1 MKIKRIP
8 LSHIFALIITVL
20 FTAET
25 NLHAADV
32 DLYLIL
38 KEAGYGQDDEGV
50 PLPHSMDPGNFLAEI
65 EVNASDSITMAM
77 VVPPGSS
84 PLSLVQGT
92 EGDWF
97 IEQNFASNG
106 DLDSSFP
113 DGMYFMNMY
122 TANDGNIS
130 ALLNLNS
137 DPINGL
143 KFPAAPH
150 FTNYTAAQMVDPNLD
165 FTLTWDAFANGNAG
179 DLINLE
185 IETYMGGN
193 KVFETSLP
201 PESGSLDYTAT
212 SVTIPAG
219 TLQPGTDYLVVLNF
233 INIVDTNDTNYMVG
247 NPVESVTG
255 LAGYLASTDFVL
267 STTGEGVPESLIS
280 MIFQSGGNF
289 TEPTGSLVG
298 VDLVFPT
305 NLYYFPNFS
314 VVDTELP
321 DPSQVFFS
329 GPPGSQYN
337 NSPAMFFNPSEDF
350 NFYGITNVS
359 IPPYPPSGTYSV
371 NYKGMDITTDFDT
384 SMAEEYHL
392 VILPA
397 VMLDSNN
404 NIQSV
409 SWTYRDPTSGD
420 IISPVFP
427 INGFQFR
434 ITRQNG
440 PAFSQVINDQL
451 SNINNLDLSGEN
463 IPWADITNMDL
474 QYNDLQNLTYNSFY
488 IKEPGGQT
496 GNGDPPVEEKIITRI
511 TAAGYGADDFDQG
524 GVPGAIRGEG
534 APELIEVS
542 AGLDHNIG
550 LRNDGSVVGW
560 GRDQAGQSTIPD
572 EVSGVTDVDAG
583 YNHNLAIISNGTVV
597 AWGNNDFGQTDVPAG
612 LSNVI
617 AVSAGGSHS
626 LALLSDGTV
635 VGWGN
640 NDNGQATPPG
650 DLSDVIALAAGGFHN
665 LALKSDGTVVAWGL
679 NDSGQTDVPSS
690 LSNVTQIS
698 AGDKHS
704 LALTEDSNT
713 VAWGDNT
720 FGQLDVPFTAAQ
732 PQASM
737 SAKNEIT
744 VAFNASAVTSI
755 AAGLNHNLALDASG
769 EVIGWGLNDSGQA
782 EAPAGV
788 VNVTSITAGGRHNVV
803 LTEVAR
809 LILDGSGDVA
819 GENIAHPNGNV
830 FDQVLLTGE
839 FIQLQAKDGQ
849 ITRVSFMD
857 ETEDI
862 VQVEFSGSGTFT
874 LTLDPATFLPPAT
887 PPRYNQAVEYVTGKP
902 SVLIDGANSNT
913 FFSIFTVGSINA
925 VNQALFPEGQV
936 YDAQADVT
944 LVEVINSSGIGGM
957 QLSNTV
963 FGGSTGKVG
972 VDARGV
978 PVAVRLTVGDIDAS
992 GDAVAYLLF
1001 GTGSFTVPAGN
1012 PGLRVTGGDLAQ
1024 SNGASIVIAESGST
1038 TPGFETL
1045 ITQNNFKSDNT
1056 PQPTQSINATF
1067 SNEDGDD
1074 INVTVE
1080 ELTIE

>member
-1 MKIKRIP
+1 M
-8 LSHIFALIITVL
+8 
-20 FTAET
+20 
-25 NLHAADV
+25 
-32 DLYLIL
+32 
-38 KEAGYGQDDEGV
+38 
-50 PLPHSMDPGNFLAEI
+50 
-65 EVNASDSITMAM
+65 
-77 VVPPGSS
+77 
-84 PLSLVQGT
+84 
-92 EGDWF
+92 
-97 IEQNFASNG
+97 
-106 DLDSSFP
+106 
-113 DGMYFMNMY
+113 
-122 TANDGNIS
+122 
-130 ALLNLNS
+130 
-137 DPINGL
+137 
-143 KFPAAPH
+143 
-150 FTNYTAAQMVDPNLD
+150 
-165 FTLTWDAFANGNAG
+165 
-179 DLINLE
+179 E
-185 IETYMGGN
+185 IETYMDGDS
-193 KVFETSLP
+193 VFETPLP
-201 PESGSLDYTAT
+201 PESGALDYTAT
-212 SVTIPAG
+212 SVTVPSG
-219 TLQPGTDYLVVLNF
+219 TLQPGTDYLAVLNF
-233 INIVDTNDTNYMVG
+233 INIVDTNETDYAVG
-247 NPVESVTG
+247 NPVEIVTG
-255 LAGYLASTDFVL
+255 FAGYIATTDFFL
-267 STTGEGVPESLIS
+267 RTTGESGPVSLIS

-289 TEPTGSLVG
+289 TEPTGNLVG
-298 VDLVFPT
+298 VDLGFPA
-305 NLYYFPNFS
+305 NLNYFLNFS
-314 VVDTELP
+314 VMDTELP

-329 GPPGSQYN
+329 GPNGSQYN
-337 NSPAMFFNPSEDF
+337 NSPAMFFNPGADI
-350 NFYGITNVS
+350 NFYGISSVS
-359 IPPYPPSGTYSV
+359 IPPYPPSGTYIV

-384 SMAEEYHL
+384 SMAEDYHL
-392 VILPA
+392 VILPT
-397 VMLDSNN
+397 VMLDNNN

-409 SWTYRDPTSGD
+409 SWTYRDPSTSND
-420 IISPVFP
+420 ISPAFP

-440 PAFSQVINDQL
+440 PTLFRILNDQL
-451 SNINNLDLSGEN
+451 SNIKNLDLSSEN
-463 IPWADITNMDL
+463 IPWADVTNLDL
-474 QYNDLQNLTYNSFY
+474 QYNDFQNLTYNSFY

-496 GNGDPPVEEKIITRI
+496 GNGEPPVEEEIETRV
-511 TAAGYGADDFDQG
+511 TAAGYGADEFDQG

-560 GRDQAGQSTIPD
+560 GRDQSGQSTIPD

-583 YNHNLAIISNGTVV
+583 YDHNLAVIADGTVV
-597 AWGNNDFGQTDVPAG
+597 AWGNNDNGQTDVPAG
-612 LSNVI
+612 LTDAI
-617 AVSAGGSHS
+617 EVSAGGSHS

-635 VGWGN
+635 IGWGN

-650 DLSDVIALAAGGFHN
+650 DLTDVIALDAGGFHN
-665 LALKSDGTVVAWGL
+665 LALKNDGTVVAWGL
-679 NDSGQTDVPSS
+679 NDSGQTDVPAD
-690 LSNVTQIS
+690 LSNVTAIS
-698 AGDKHS
+698 AGDNHS
-704 LALTEDSNT
+704 LALTEDSIT

-720 FGQLDVPFTAAQ
+720 FGQLDIPFNAAQ
-732 PQASM
+732 PQASL

-755 AAGLNHNLALDASG
+755 AAGLNHNLALDADG

-803 LTEVAR
+803 LSSVAR

-839 FIQLQAKDGQ
+839 FIQLQAKEEQ

-862 VQVEFSGSGTFT
+862 VQVEFSGTGTFT
-874 LTLDPATFLPPAT
+874 ITLDPATFLPPAI

-902 SVLIDGANSNT
+902 SVVIDGANSNT

-936 YDAQADVT
+936 YDAQADVS
-944 LVEVINSSGIGGM
+944 LVELINSSGIGGM

-972 VDARGV
+972 IDARGV
-978 PVAVRLTVGDIDAS
+978 PIAVRLTLGDIDAD
-992 GDAVAYLLF
+992 GDAVPHLLF

-1012 PGLRVTGGDLAQ
+1012 PGLRITGGDLAQ
-1024 SNGASIVIAESGST
+1024 SNGASIVVAESGST

-1067 SNEDGDD
+1067 ANEDGDN
-1074 INVTVE
+1074 IAVAVE